1 MAEEGTN
8 SEAEGSKLPE
18 GDSTAITEG
27 VGEALRNAQGE
38 EKPGGEKAGEDKEG
52 GDKSGADAGAPETYG
67 DFKIPD
73 EMKIDSEQLTQF
85 HDIARKFNLTQESAQ
100 ELVDMQVGF
109 SKDVLAKNVEIW
121 KETTAG
127 WLKESKADAEIGGQ
141 KYEESIEV
149 SQRALKQFGT
159 SALVELLETYGL
171 GNHPEMIRFTSR
183 VGAALGEDKIV
194 SGGGSGD
201 QQKSVAERI
210 FGTP

>member
-1 MAEEGTN
+1 MAAEGTEVN
-8 SEAEGSKLPE
+8 ENTGAEGSKPPE

-27 VGEALRNAQGE
+27 VGEALRSAQGE
-38 EKPGGEKAGEDKEG
+38 NKAGEDKEG
-52 GDKSGADAGAPETYG
+52 GDKSGADAGAPKAYE

-159 SALVELLETYGL
+159 PALVELLETYGL

-194 SGGGSGD
+194 SGSGSGD

-210 FGTP
+210 FGKTQ